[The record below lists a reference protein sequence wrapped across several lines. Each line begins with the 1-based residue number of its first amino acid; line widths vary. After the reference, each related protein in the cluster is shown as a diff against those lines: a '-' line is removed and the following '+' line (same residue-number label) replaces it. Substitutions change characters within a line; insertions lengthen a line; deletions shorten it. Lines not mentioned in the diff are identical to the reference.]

1 MSMGS
6 FDSKGSR
13 TRLAAAT
20 LCVTLIAGIAP
31 AAAEQPKTT
40 PSAAPQF
47 QATDYLM
54 QRLRAGAALDPGTM
68 SILELRPGMV
78 DEVQLKAYEAST
90 EQKPTDY
97 QVEKLRDGQSWDSDR
112 LSVSELKPG
121 AVDPAQY
128 RTYLSMVDQPA
139 DSPTM
144 TLLAAL
150 GPQVITEDMAMMT
163 ASAIWGD
170 PGPLPRSFM
179 GGDGVWEFPRN
190 PDRDEQDMLVGQR
203 WRIVENEE
211 SKVLFL
217 GPDRRFGWDDLA
229 DIVNPLQHI
238 PLINIAYRAITGDE
252 IHGAGRL
259 IDVAFGPASGAA
271 TVFELAY
278 ESTTGVNPEDQA
290 LAALFGP
297 NGDDVASLTTASSQ
311 LADFRDLRRG
321 SNQ

>member
-1 MSMGS
+1 
-6 FDSKGSR
+6 
-13 TRLAAAT
+13 
-20 LCVTLIAGIAP
+20 
-31 AAAEQPKTT
+31 
-40 PSAAPQF
+40 
-47 QATDYLM
+47 
-54 QRLRAGAALDPGTM
+54 
-68 SILELRPGMV
+68 
-78 DEVQLKAYEAST
+78 
-90 EQKPTDY
+90 
-97 QVEKLRDGQSWDSDR
+97 
-112 LSVSELKPG
+112 
-121 AVDPAQY
+121 
-128 RTYLSMVDQPA
+128 MVDQPA

-170 PGPLPRSFM
+170 PGMLPRSHM

-190 PDRDEQDMLVGQR
+190 PDSDERDMLVGQR

-217 GPDRRFGWDDLA
+217 GPDRRFGWDDFA
-229 DIVNPLQHI
+229 DLVNPLQHI

-259 IDVAFGPASGAA
+259 IDVAFGPASGAT

-290 LAALFGP
+290 IAALFGP
-297 NGDDVASLTTASSQ
+297 NSDDIASLTTASSQ
-311 LADFRDLRRG
+311 LADYRDIRRG